1 MHLRNFLRD
10 NSLFRVNCF
19 LICPQQ
25 PCEKHNRR
33 GGTAE
38 QRGRAGTQPALTR
51 RRRHLAVAR
60 RRVNSRP
67 RDGWTRPPRPAVEG
81 WGRGGLGPHH
91 LTPRNGGE
99 RAAPP
104 QPSAALRP
112 RCGHRYRGNGA
123 GAGEARRNG
132 AGRGLFVLL
141 RSSPPARRRLPG
153 ALRRGGA
160 GRARGRAERRGGGGG
175 GGPTRSPVGTGR
187 AGRGGAGPGWVALPG
202 AGGSSPA
209 RSVGSSPG
217 ALGGPW
223 LHASGP

>member
-81 WGRGGLGPHH
+81 WERGGLGPHH

-132 AGRGLFVLL
+132 AGPFRPSPQLPAGTEAVTGCPEAGRGGQ
-141 RSSPPARRRLPG
+141 SPGPRGATRRRRRRRPHTEPG
-153 ALRRGGA
+153 GYGA
-160 GRARGRAERRGGGGG
+160 
-175 GGPTRSPVGTGR
+175 SR
-187 AGRGGAGPGWVALPG
+187 AGRGRAGLGRAPR
-202 AGGSSPA
+202 GGGKFPSP
-209 RSVGSSPG
+209 VGR
-217 ALGGPW
+217 
-223 LHASGP
+223 

>member
-81 WGRGGLGPHH
+81 WERGGLGPHH

-175 GGPTRSPVGTGR
+175 GPTRSPVGTGR
-187 AGRGGAGPGWVALPG
+187 AGRGGAGPGWAALPG